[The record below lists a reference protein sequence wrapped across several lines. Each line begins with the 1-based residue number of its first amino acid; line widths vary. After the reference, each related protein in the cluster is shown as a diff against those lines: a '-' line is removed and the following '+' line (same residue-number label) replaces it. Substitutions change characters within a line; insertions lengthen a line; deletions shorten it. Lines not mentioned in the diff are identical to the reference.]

1 MVDAPTNVL
10 QASPL
15 VWALDSA
22 RLFGPKGATPFVP
35 YPYQAAL
42 LADRSPHRV
51 VLKSRQVGITQVVAV
66 EMAHELVYRPR
77 SLILVVSRDQ
87 RAAESVIGMVLQVFD
102 LLDSPPGLEKQN
114 QSELLL
120 QNGSRVV
127 SQAATSKAGRGLTA
141 TSVYLDE
148 FAFCDYD
155 ERIYRAVS
163 PTLSRGGRLTVVST
177 PNGQD
182 NLFYRLWNGAE
193 GGDWSRHRVHWRDC
207 PVFDDGWYE
216 RERPKYTNDQWASE
230 FDLDFV
236 GSGDGAFDAGDVD
249 AMAEGWDGLQPPL
262 PDRRYVTG
270 WDIGRRRDP
279 TVGVTVDVTEKPWQV
294 VAYERL
300 IRAPFAVSQSKIDER
315 AGRYSGAVWVESNG
329 IGDPVIEALE
339 CRVKPFI
346 TTAKSKADALTR
358 LVRAVEQGAIKCG
371 VPQILSELKGYR
383 WDDANIVQDSVMA
396 LAIALHA
403 VRAPSGLRVGFASK
417 DEGRGRAVF
426 AGARG
431 RIY

>member
-1 MVDAPTNVL
+1 MTEALISVQQV
-10 QASPL
+10 SPL
-15 VWALDSA
+15 VWALESA

-127 SQAATSKAGRGLTA
+127 SQAASSKAGRGLTA

-163 PTLSRGGRLTVVST
+163 PTLSRGGRLTVIST

-182 NLFYRLWNGAE
+182 NLLYRLRTGAE

-207 PVFDDGWYE
+207 PV
-216 RERPKYTNDQWASE
+216 T
-230 FDLDFV
+230 
-236 GSGDGAFDAGDVD
+236 DAV
-249 AMAEGWDGLQPPL
+249 WC
-262 PDRRYVTG
+262 
-270 WDIGRRRDP
+270 
-279 TVGVTVDVTEKPWQV
+279 
-294 VAYERL
+294 
-300 IRAPFAVSQSKIDER
+300 ER
-315 AGRYSGAVWVESNG
+315 AR
-329 IGDPVIEALE
+329 
-339 CRVKPFI
+339 
-346 TTAKSKADALTR
+346 
-358 LVRAVEQGAIKCG
+358 
-371 VPQILSELKGYR
+371 PQ
-383 WDDANIVQDSVMA
+383 
-396 LAIALHA
+396 
-403 VRAPSGLRVGFASK
+403 
-417 DEGRGRAVF
+417 
-426 AGARG
+426 
-431 RIY
+431 